1 MSSMV
6 YRHIIPSIRHRGA
19 HAAFLA
25 ELIAD
30 PLLRRHL
37 LSVVAAVDG
46 GGEQQHLTAMLQVLS
61 LISGVLSLTSRRALR
76 SRVVQ
81 APEYF

>member
-1 MSSMV
+1 MV

-61 LISGVLSLTSRRALR
+61 LISRVLSLTSPRALR